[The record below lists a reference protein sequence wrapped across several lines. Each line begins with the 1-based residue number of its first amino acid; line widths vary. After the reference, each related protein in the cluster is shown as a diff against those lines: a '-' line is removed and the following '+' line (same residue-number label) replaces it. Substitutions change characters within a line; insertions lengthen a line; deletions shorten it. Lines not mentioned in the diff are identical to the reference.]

1 MCIFSGT
8 YRIERHRET
17 VNQIPWM
24 GRCCGFFGDISGYDI
39 MIDSTFWFNL
49 TITGFQT
56 RGEKAA

>member
-39 MIDSTFWFNL
+39 MIDSTFLFTF
-49 TITGFQT
+49 TIT
-56 RGEKAA
+56 